1 MDAASSI
8 LESPLL
14 KVSRPVAA
22 CSRCRTAKIK
32 CDGKLPACSACER
45 AGKSSTCSGATD
57 EFAKGKERSYVSA
70 LECQCE
76 RLQKKVDEARRQQR
90 QQQDGGI
97 SENVA
102 PARDSSRVT
111 LWTQSDTGRKGYRKE
126 ASDID
131 DLVGDFGFL

>member
-8 LESPLL
+8 LDSPLL

-57 EFAKGKERSYVSA
+57 EFARGKERSYVSA
-70 LECQCE
+70 LESQCE
-76 RLQKKVDEARRQQR
+76 RLQKKIDEARRR
-90 QQQDGGI
+90 QQQRVEGFP
-97 SENVA
+97 EKA
-102 PARDSSRVT
+102 AATRDSRVT
-111 LWTQSDTGRKGYRKE
+111 LWAQSDTGKKGYRKE